1 LQFFFVFFPVDIIMS
16 ARMSVS
22 KPTALRKSTLALHR
36 MKSKDHEGFEDV
48 RQFVKQV
55 KLNAMSNVIKMK
67 KESPTYII
75 MICNNLF
82 LTSVFCYTFF
92 DNPKY

>member
-1 LQFFFVFFPVDIIMS
+1 MS

-55 KLNAMSNVIKMK
+55 KFSAKSNVLKMK

-75 MICNNLF
+75 IMVYATINFWLKF
-82 LTSVFCYTFF
+82 SVTLLLIQ
-92 DNPKY
+92 NTKPE